1 MKSSLKKVY
10 VVQGEQA
17 SSETLAH
24 KIIDNF
30 GITAQVP
37 HLGESVTL

>member
-1 MKSSLKKVY
+1 VY

-24 KIIDNF
+24 KIIDEF
-30 GITAQVP
+30 GVTAEVP
-37 HLGESVTL
+37 HLNESVTL